1 MSYLLELCLPHLLTR
16 EQYLQRLDGIDRSLP
31 SSDDENIQ
39 RGKRAMRY
47 VLDNQKDVT
56 HAMYR
61 SDLGWIDFVWG
72 DVGITKASGKTKGG
86 KGIAHILEA
95 RQRKDGLTA
104 MQARA
109 QVLKLVEVIAKGK
122 ISKNASFVAA
132 GGLTGEKKTITWG
145 NHEAVLVHEGV
156 GNAWMLTG
164 WEIK

>member
-1 MSYLLELCLPHLLTR
+1 MYELYFLCQPHLISV
-16 EQYLQRLDGIDRSLP
+16 EKYLERLDSIDRNVSF
-31 SSDDENIQ
+31 SEDENIQ
-39 RGKRAMRY
+39 RGKKAMRY
-47 VLDNQKDVT
+47 VLNHQKDAT

-72 DVGITKASGKTKGG
+72 DEGVIKTSGKTKGG

-104 MQARA
+104 MQARV

-122 ISKNASFVAA
+122 ISKNASFAA
-132 GGLTGEKKTITWG
+132 NNGLTGEKKTITWG